1 MPNTPMGRREA
12 ELKNPLALAFVGDT
26 VWDLLVR
33 QRLLTT
39 AARVNALHRQATS
52 MVNAGAQAAALTR
65 LEPLLTETEHD
76 IVRRGAN
83 AHSKHMAPKNRPL
96 SITAAQPVWKRSSA
110 GYTCRASRRAC
121 ASCLKWRTHPNKPP
135 TQRPRAIWRRAD
147 DPAQAAHG
155 TDRHAS
161 RFAPHHNRKHTY
173 TL

>member
-83 AHSKHMAPKNRPL
+83 AHSKHMAPKN
-96 SITAAQPVWKRSSA
+96 QDPVD
-110 GYTCRASRRAC
+110 YRRATGLE
-121 ASCLKWRTHPNKPP
+121 ALIGWLYLSGQQMRVRELFEMAHPPE
-135 TQRPRAIWRRAD
+135 
-147 DPAQAAHG
+147 QAAHS
-155 TDRHAS
+155 A
-161 RFAPHHNRKHTY
+161 APGDMAQG
-173 TL
+173 